1 MPEPIRVVTVAVLRF
16 QTRGECEERM
26 LQQVPTAKAKSEKRQ
41 FSLSSVFLSSVFLT
55 SGPTDRQG
63 YFIAMASLLPLI
75 YDHCFSFDQVQAFL
89 LEKYRPT

>member
-41 FSLSSVFLSSVFLT
+41 FSLSSVFLT

-89 LEKYRPT
+89 LKKYRPT

>member
-41 FSLSSVFLSSVFLT
+41 FFSAVF
-55 SGPTDRQG
+55 
-63 YFIAMASLLPLI
+63 
-75 YDHCFSFDQVQAFL
+75 
-89 LEKYRPT
+89 